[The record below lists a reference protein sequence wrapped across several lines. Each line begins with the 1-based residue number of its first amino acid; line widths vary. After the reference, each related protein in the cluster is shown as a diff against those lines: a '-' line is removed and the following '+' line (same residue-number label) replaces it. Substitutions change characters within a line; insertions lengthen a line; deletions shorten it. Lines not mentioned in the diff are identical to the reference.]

1 MTYPTASDNCFAI
14 DVVDQLVET
23 KTHAE
28 DPLNLSLV
36 QEEVVEQDGKEAYE
50 YALWLDSYGPL
61 NRKYYEELGVIPT
74 KPTPSTEKPPQ
85 LELKVLPEHLRYEY
99 LGENKTLPVIVAS
112 SLSSVETDKLLR
124 VLRKHTKAIGWTLAD
139 IKGISPS
146 TIMHRILM
154 EEGYYYFLDGYS
166 GYHQIAIAPEDQ
178 EKTTFTCPYGTFAFR
193 RMPFGLCNAPATFQR
208 CMMAIFSD
216 LIEKCIEV
224 FMDDFSVFGSSFDQC
239 LSNLELV
246 LARCEDSNLV
256 LNWEKCHF
264 MVTEGIMLGHKISKE
279 GIEVDRAKVSTI
291 ENLPPPVSVKGV
303 RSFLGHAGFYRR
315 FIKDFSKVAKPLSNL
330 LASGVPFE
338 FGKDCLEA
346 FQILKEKLI
355 SAPIVTTP
363 NWELPFEIMC
373 DASDYAIGAVLGQ
386 RVDKVFRTI
395 YYASKTLNDA
405 QLNYA
410 TTEKEML
417 AIVFA
422 CDKFRPYLIGNKV
435 IVYTDHSAIKYLM
448 TKKDAKPRLIRWVLL
463 LQEFDLDIKDK
474 KGTENLVADHLSR
487 LELEESQNTKEVQI
501 NEQFPD
507 EQLFSVRESLMVPWY
522 ADYVNYLAANITPP
536 ELSRQQLK
544 KFFSE
549 LFDVWGIDFMGPFPS
564 SFSNLYI
571 LLAVDYVSKW
581 VEAAATP
588 ANDGKTVLRFLQKNI
603 FTRFGTPR
611 AIISDEG
618 SHFCNKQFEALLS
631 KYGVRHRTA
640 LPYHP
645 QSNGQAEISNREIKM
660 ILEKTVQRS
669 RKDWS
674 RKLDDALWAY
684 RTAFKTPIGMSP
696 YRLVFGKACHLPVE
710 LEHKAYWAMRTL
722 NMDLKAAG
730 QKRLL
735 QLDELEEFRNEAYEN
750 AKIYKERT
758 KRWHDRNLVRK
769 EFQPGQQ
776 VLLFNSRL
784 KLFPGKLKSR
794 WSGPF
799 TVIKVFPYG
808 AVELKGESPN
818 TFKVNGQ
825 RLKLYLGGQFD
836 QTKSAMILAPL

>member
-1 MTYPTASDNCFAI
+1 MTYPTTNDNCFAI

-28 DPLNLSLV
+28 DPLNLTLV

-61 NRKYYEELGVIPT
+61 NRKYYEELG
-74 KPTPSTEKPPQ
+74 
-85 LELKVLPEHLRYEY
+85 
-99 LGENKTLPVIVAS
+99 
-112 SLSSVETDKLLR
+112 
-124 VLRKHTKAIGWTLAD
+124 
-139 IKGISPS
+139 
-146 TIMHRILM
+146 
-154 EEGYYYFLDGYS
+154 
-166 GYHQIAIAPEDQ
+166 
-178 EKTTFTCPYGTFAFR
+178 AFR

-246 LARCEDSNLV
+246 LTRCEDSNLV

-264 MVTEGIMLGHKISKE
+264 MVTEGIVLGHKI
-279 GIEVDRAKVSTI
+279 
-291 ENLPPPVSVKGV
+291 
-303 RSFLGHAGFYRR
+303 FLGHAGFYRR

-346 FQILKEKLI
+346 FQILKDKLI
-355 SAPIVTTP
+355 SGPIVTTP

-435 IVYTDHSAIKYLM
+435 IVYTYHSAIKYLM

-522 ADYVNYLAANITPP
+522 ADYVNYLAANITPR

-544 KFFSE
+544 KFLSR

-631 KYGVRHRTA
+631 KYGVRHRTT

-645 QSNGQAEISNREIKM
+645 QSNGQAEISNREIKT

-710 LEHKAYWAMRTL
+710 LEHKAYWAMKTL
-722 NMDLKAAG
+722 NMDLKVAG

-808 AVELKGESPN
+808 AVELKGEGPN

-836 QTKSAMILAPL
+836 QTKSAMILAPI

>member
-28 DPLNLSLV
+28 DPLNLTLV

-146 TIMHRILM
+146 TMLDKLAGQ
-154 EEGYYYFLDGYS
+154 EYYCFLDGYS

-264 MVTEGIMLGHKISKE
+264 MVTEGIVLGHKISKE

-291 ENLPPPVSVKGV
+291 ENLPPPISVKGV

-522 ADYVNYLAANITPP
+522 ADYVNFLAANITPP

-544 KFFSE
+544 KFFSK

-631 KYGVRHRTA
+631 RYGVRHRTA

-710 LEHKAYWAMRTL
+710 LEHKAYWAMKTL

>member
-28 DPLNLSLV
+28 DPLNLTLV

-146 TIMHRILM
+146 TMLDKLAGQ
-154 EEGYYYFLDGYS
+154 EYYCFLDGYS

-246 LARCEDSNLV
+246 LTRCEDSNLV

-264 MVTEGIMLGHKISKE
+264 MVTEGIVLGHKISKE

-544 KFFSE
+544 KFFSD

-710 LEHKAYWAMRTL
+710 LEHKAYWAMKTL
-722 NMDLKAAG
+722 NMELKAAG

-808 AVELKGESPN
+808 AVELKGEGPN

-825 RLKLYLGGQFD
+825 RLKLYLGGQFE
-836 QTKSAMILAPL
+836 QTKSAMILAPI

>member
-28 DPLNLSLV
+28 DPLNLTLV

-50 YALWLDSYGPL
+50 YAMWLDSYGPL

-124 VLRKHTKAIGWTLAD
+124 VLRKHSKAIGWTLAD

-146 TIMHRILM
+146 TMLDKLAGQ
-154 EEGYYYFLDGYS
+154 EYYCFLDGYS

-264 MVTEGIMLGHKISKE
+264 MVTEGIVLGHKISKE

-291 ENLPPPVSVKGV
+291 ENLPPPISVKGV

-346 FQILKEKLI
+346 FQILKAKLI

-522 ADYVNYLAANITPP
+522 ADYVNFLAANITPP

-631 KYGVRHRTA
+631 RYGVRHRTA

-710 LEHKAYWAMRTL
+710 LEHKAYWAMKTL

-825 RLKLYLGGQFD
+825 RLKLYLGGKFD

>member
-28 DPLNLSLV
+28 DPLNLTLV

-50 YALWLDSYGPL
+50 YAMWLDSYGPL

-124 VLRKHTKAIGWTLAD
+124 VLRKHSKAIGWTLAD

-146 TIMHRILM
+146 TMLDKLAGQ
-154 EEGYYYFLDGYS
+154 EYYCFLDGYS

-264 MVTEGIMLGHKISKE
+264 MVTEGIVLGHKISKE

-291 ENLPPPVSVKGV
+291 ENLPPPISVKGV

-522 ADYVNYLAANITPP
+522 ADYVNYLAANVTPP

-544 KFFSE
+544 KFFFV

-588 ANDGKTVLRFLQKNI
+588 TNDGKTVLRFLQKNI

-799 TVIKVFPYG
+799 TVVKVFPYG